1 MLLRTVLFSAASGT
15 SFRIGSAISRI
26 GLICATETATAAREE
41 KAEEITARA
50 ERSAQEMVNQHEIV
64 QRAYT
69 KANEIVNEATQKA
82 EEIMNNMKAANHVKV
97 VKKDKGLIER
107 TESSKIVLTEDNRQ
121 VLND

>member
-1 MLLRTVLFSAASGT
+1 MGFVQVVKYKRKGNNNIPVNKEPAAVEPVVEKNKPKKT
-15 SFRIGSAISRI
+15 SQKMD
-26 GLICATETATAAREE
+26 E
-41 KAEEITARA
+41 K
-50 ERSAQEMVNQHEIV
+50 VN
-64 QRAYT
+64 
-69 KANEIVNEATQKA
+69 KA

>member
-1 MLLRTVLFSAASGT
+1 MAIRQIIKYKRKSVSEKLQKPELPLAAPEKVESVKNNPEKT
-15 SFRIGSAISRI
+15 Q
-26 GLICATETATAAREE
+26 ETMD
-41 KAEEITARA
+41 
-50 ERSAQEMVNQHEIV
+50 ERVN
-64 QRAYT
+64 
-69 KANEIVNEATQKA
+69 KA

>member
-1 MLLRTVLFSAASGT
+1 MAFKQVIKYKRTGFPKKM
-15 SFRIGSAISRI
+15 
-26 GLICATETATAAREE
+26 E
-41 KAEEITARA
+41 KPEPEVAEVNNKQKKNKEAMD
-50 ERSAQEMVNQHEIV
+50 ERVN
-64 QRAYT
+64 
-69 KANEIVNEATQKA
+69 KA

>member
-1 MLLRTVLFSAASGT
+1 MAYIRQVTKYKRKNIPVVTREGNNNQMKME
-15 SFRIGSAISRI
+15 
-26 GLICATETATAAREE
+26 ETMD
-41 KAEEITARA
+41 
-50 ERSAQEMVNQHEIV
+50 ERVN
-64 QRAYT
+64 
-69 KANEIVNEATQKA
+69 KA

>member
-1 MLLRTVLFSAASGT
+1 MA
-15 SFRIGSAISRI
+15 FRQVVKYKRKNIPSKLQGESVDTAKNNQEKIQ
-26 GLICATETATAAREE
+26 ETMDE
-41 KAEEITARA
+41 K
-50 ERSAQEMVNQHEIV
+50 VN
-64 QRAYT
+64 
-69 KANEIVNEATQKA
+69 KA